1 MSEYRNKR
9 GNYNM
14 SSKIKCFA
22 LGGLDEI
29 GKNCYV
35 VQIDE
40 DIFVL
45 DCGIKYPDKR
55 IPGVDFIIPN
65 FDYLKEHKD
74 HIKGYFLS
82 HAHDDKMLG
91 LLYFY
96 PECPAPIIT
105 SKFSARMLEHA
116 AKGLGIKCNFDFR
129 YIDKSNEMDV
139 GGYKVTFLQL
149 THSMPF
155 SYGCSIHTDQGQI
168 IYTSDYILD
177 SSINNQYFRMDMNAL
192 LHHRLDNVLLMMS
205 DSSNAHIAD
214 HNSPNYK
221 IESKVHKFL
230 EDQEGRIYISLYSQ
244 NYINLAEILL
254 LCAKLNKTVIFSKKS
269 DETQVMGLINEFD
282 LLEGAKFKV
291 EQIENIHRIKS
302 SDTVVIVMNTGEY
315 LFKEIVTITSGTMD
329 GKPVSFDPKDLFIF
343 ASPSVSATDIIATKA
358 LDEIY
363 KTGVKVVEL
372 TRKEIFSPHAC
383 EEDIKT
389 MISII
394 QPKYYMPIEGDFKNL
409 LTNGKIAISMKKYN
423 YSNVFVLDNGMILTI
438 ENGIAK
444 MDYKN
449 KIPVGDIF
457 IDGIDV
463 GNIGNNVIEERNKI
477 SNDGVVIMGVTVSS
491 SKKAIIGKPDVQM
504 RGFVFLKDSDNV
516 LKEITSIFI
525 DQVEVYLSGYYDTT
539 EEIENKIVERA
550 IRYVRRETGKNPV
563 IIPKIIDIDKQ
574 KVL

>member
-1 MSEYRNKR
+1 
-9 GNYNM
+9 M

-22 LGGLDEI
+22 LGGLDET
-29 GKNCYV
+29 GKNSYV
-35 VQIDE
+35 VQINE

-45 DCGIKYPDKR
+45 DCGVKYPDKR

-74 HIKGYFLS
+74 HIKGYVIS

-91 LLYFY
+91 LVYVY

-105 SKFSARMLEHA
+105 TKFTARMIEYA
-116 AKGLGIKCNFDFR
+116 AKGLGLKIKFNFVYVDG
-129 YIDKSNEMDV
+129 YENLDI
-139 GGYKVTFLQL
+139 GGYKLSFTQM

-155 SYGCSIHTDQGQI
+155 SFGCSIHTDQGQI
-168 IYTSDYILD
+168 VYTSDYILD
-177 SSINNQYFRMDMNAL
+177 ASINNKYFRMDIKTL
-192 LHHRLDNVLLMMS
+192 LNHKMDNVLLMLS
-205 DSSNAHIAD
+205 DSTNAPIAD

-221 IESKVHKFL
+221 LHNKVHKYF
-230 EDQEGRIYISLYSQ
+230 EDQEGKIFISLYSQ
-244 NYINLAEILL
+244 NYINLVEILL
-254 LCAKLNKTVIFSKKS
+254 LCSKLNKTVIFAKKS
-269 DETQVMGLINEFD
+269 DEDQVMGLLKEFD
-282 LLEGAKFKV
+282 VLEGAKFKL
-291 EQIENIHRIKS
+291 EQIENLHRVKS
-302 SDTVVIVMNTGEY
+302 SDAVVIIMNTGEF
-315 LFKEIVTITSGTMD
+315 LFNEIITITSGTMD
-329 GKPVSFDPKDLFIF
+329 SKPVSFEPNDLFIF

-363 KTGVKVVEL
+363 KTGVKVIQL
-372 TRKEIFSPHAC
+372 SRKEIFSPHAC

-394 QPKYYMPIEGDFKNL
+394 EPKYYMPVQGDFKRL
-409 LTNGKIAISMKKYN
+409 LTNGKIAISMKRYN
-423 YSNVFVLDNGMILTI
+423 YSNVFVLDNGMILNI
-438 ENGIAK
+438 EDGVAK
-444 MDYKN
+444 IDYNN

-491 SKKAIIGKPDVQM
+491 KKQQIIGKPDVQM

-516 LKEITSIFI
+516 LKEITNIFV
-525 DQVEVYLSGYYDTT
+525 DQVEVYLTGYYDTT
-539 EEIENKIVERA
+539 TEIENKIVERA
-550 IRYVRRETGKNPV
+550 MRYVRRETGKNPV

-574 KVL
+574 K